1 MLNSCIF
8 MGRLT
13 ADPELRTTPNGVSV
27 TTFTVAVDRPFQ
39 TAGEQRTADFFECV
53 AWRTKAEFITK
64 YFHKGTMIC
73 VQGYMTTR
81 TYTDNKGIS
90 RKVYELVVENAHFT
104 GEKRT
109 TSEADQI
116 RTPPPK
122 PPVEK
127 VSAAPAYSSGTYK
140 DFQQCAIESDEDLPF

>member
-1 MLNSCIF
+1 MLNSIVI

-39 TAGEQRTADFFECV
+39 TAGEQRSADFFECV

-64 YFHKGTMIC
+64 YFRKGTMIC

-81 TYTDNKGIS
+81 TYTDNKGVT

-122 PPVEK
+122 PPAAP
-127 VSAAPAYSSGTYK
+127 VSTAPAYNSGTHK
-140 DFQQCAIESDEDLPF
+140 DFQQCTIESDEDLPF